1 MKAARLIITLI
12 YFLLQTI
19 VSQSQNAY
27 QISVSFGENPDS
39 VFYLAHYYG
48 DKFYIADTS
57 FSSKGMAIFT
67 GDELLKQGIY
77 LIANQKK
84 EKLIEFLVGAE
95 QHFSISTGLPNSENG
110 VVVVGSEENTIFFDH
125 INLVNQ
131 TQKLLQQ
138 KNAILNAPETN
149 ESQKEIIRNEI
160 DSLNQKLLV
169 FRTEII
175 QQHPTLLISKVLSA
189 MQEPVVPEAIQTNQ
203 EAAYQFYKSHYWDHI
218 DLGDDRLLRTPLL
231 PMKLKTYFEQL
242 VLPNAD
248 SVIKEVDYLLYL
260 SRNSQETT
268 DFLAWY
274 FSSEYQTP
282 KIMGLDKVFVHLVDH
297 YFLAGK
303 VKNLT
308 PSISEKMKERADKM
322 RLSLIGLKAPD
333 MWLVDTTGN
342 YRSFK
347 EIGNTY
353 TVIIFWDQTCN
364 HCKKEMESLN
374 KFVRSNKYDVGVF
387 AVNATNDFEGWKHYI
402 NEKKYPFTHVNGM
415 KSMTADFHDLYD
427 IYSVPVIYLL
437 DKNKTIIGKRIS
449 ADQLENIIKTHQ
461 EQP

>member
-1 MKAARLIITLI
+1 M
-12 YFLLQTI
+12 
-19 VSQSQNAY
+19 
-27 QISVSFGENPDS
+27 
-39 VFYLAHYYG
+39 
-48 DKFYIADTS
+48 
-57 FSSKGMAIFT
+57 
-67 GDELLKQGIY
+67 
-77 LIANQKK
+77 
-84 EKLIEFLVGAE
+84 
-95 QHFSISTGLPNSENG
+95 
-110 VVVVGSEENTIFFDH
+110 
-125 INLVNQ
+125 NQ

-274 FSSEYQTP
+274 F
-282 KIMGLDKVFVHLVDH
+282 
-297 YFLAGK
+297 FLGISDT
-303 VKNLT
+303 KNHG
-308 PSISEKMKERADKM
+308 PR
-322 RLSLIGLKAPD
+322 
-333 MWLVDTTGN
+333 
-342 YRSFK
+342 
-347 EIGNTY
+347 
-353 TVIIFWDQTCN
+353 
-364 HCKKEMESLN
+364 
-374 KFVRSNKYDVGVF
+374 
-387 AVNATNDFEGWKHYI
+387 
-402 NEKKYPFTHVNGM
+402 
-415 KSMTADFHDLYD
+415 
-427 IYSVPVIYLL
+427 
-437 DKNKTIIGKRIS
+437 
-449 ADQLENIIKTHQ
+449 
-461 EQP
+461 